1 VQQVVILNKV
11 LIVKFRVIVVVDY
24 VAASLVYKDEYTIV
38 WFDDSLDKGMRQ
50 NRALKSQV

>member
-38 WFDDSLDKGMRQ
+38 WFDDSLDKGVRQ